1 MAAAAVTP
9 EPMAPPALDT
19 LKSILQT
26 QKNPSLRLGSNIVS
40 RNPDV
45 EIAALTLKDIPLTAT
60 KFNALAGGQ
69 SWYRFSFTV
78 LGVGPPGFSTVPYT
92 STQKKGEKPAAGLG
106 LYEDA
111 GDSKTK
117 LFSFE
122 KGKTNK
128 DRGVRVEDVPRE
140 QEGDAAEQT
149 VGVTAVLAPGMH
161 LAHFMRADDFDKSS
175 KFFVDSPETLEE
187 REVLPAFSVVYF
199 QVSSANV
206 EQAKNGRLLKV
217 KRIKLAQNAADVLA
231 ACMPRLPRTEQEF
244 QAANACSETSNWAMR
259 ENMDKSKTRVFAL
272 QPSATAFVSHDAEK
286 EESVLV
292 QKDSTGNF
300 MPDVLVTETTLGSLL
315 PHADR
320 NDRLKLLNVAIACEA
335 VHMLVRTNVSDG
347 VSLDCSGEAYTH
359 RVVAITLDVNAL
371 LSLDLAE
378 EAMQRFPDGPTNI
391 WRCEDPF
398 VGFAFL
404 RMENDDV
411 CWGNEQRV
419 IENNNRKYEIAF
431 RISADAL
438 AADALAAETHPEA
451 ANAGDARFLDKGCP
465 GHYVP
470 LEVMLVDKA
479 NQGDFTAGRTMLKLE
494 LRPGQRQ
501 TGCKRKRMQLF
512 E

>member
-9 EPMAPPALDT
+9 EPMAPATLDT
-19 LKSILQT
+19 LKSILQA
-26 QKNPSLRLGSNIVS
+26 QKHPSLRLGSNIVS

-45 EIAALTLKDIPLTAT
+45 EIAALTLKDIPLTAN
-60 KFNALAGGQ
+60 KFDTLANGQ
-69 SWYRFSFTV
+69 NWYRFSFTV

-111 GDSKTK
+111 GDNKTK

-140 QEGDAAEQT
+140 QEGDTSEEA

-161 LAHFMRADDFDKSS
+161 LAHFMRVDDFDKSS
-175 KFFVDSPETLEE
+175 KFFVDSAEALAE

-217 KRIKLAQNAADVLA
+217 KRMKLAQNAADVLA
-231 ACMPRLPRTEQEF
+231 ACVPRLPRTEQEF
-244 QAANACSETSNWAMR
+244 QATNACSQTTNWAMR

-272 QPSATAFVSHDAEK
+272 QPSATAFVSPDPEK

-292 QKDSTGNF
+292 QKDATGNL
-300 MPDVLVTETTLGSLL
+300 MPDVLVTETALASLL

-320 NDRLKLLNVAIACEA
+320 TDRLKLLNIAIACEA

-391 WRCEDPF
+391 WRCEEPF
-398 VGFAFL
+398 TAFGFL
-404 RMENDDV
+404 RMQNDDV
-411 CWGNEQRV
+411 CWGHDERI

-431 RISADAL
+431 RITADAL
-438 AADALAAETHPEA
+438 AAEALAAETHPEA
-451 ANAGDARFLDKGCP
+451 AGAGDARFLDKGHP
-465 GHYVP
+465 GQYVP
-470 LEVMLVDKA
+470 LEVMLVDKKDH
-479 NQGDFTAGRTMLKLE
+479 GDFTAGRTMLKLE

-512 E
+512 D